1 MYHMSEATSKIQVDC
16 HFHVF
21 EAGQAIVGARYT
33 PSYDSLLS
41 DWQARATS
49 LGITHGVLVQ
59 PSFLGIDNNR
69 MLRTIQQYPKEL
81 RGVGVVE
88 PHTTQKELKDLKDQ
102 GIMGIRLNLYED
114 QSPHDALEKYINVLN
129 HLKDVGMH
137 VEIHHNDG
145 LLNDLLLQIP
155 TGMQI
160 VIDHF
165 GRPKTVDEFQ
175 KNTHG
180 IDKHLG
186 QIWVKLS
193 APYRTSAI
201 NHHAV
206 FQYWLEKIGP
216 SKLLWGSDWPHTGYE
231 SSIRYE
237 NQFEDF
243 VNLVDNQELTKKILI
258 DNPINLYWS

>member
-1 MYHMSEATSKIQVDC
+1 MNTMFVDS
-16 HFHVF
+16 HFHIF
-21 EAGQAIVGARYT
+21 NKDDPQPTARYVID
-33 PSYDSLLS
+33 YDASITQWFAL
-41 DWQARATS
+41 AKPM
-49 LGITHGVLVQ
+49 GISKGVLVQ

-88 PHTTQKELKDLKDQ
+88 PRTTQKELKDLKDQ

-114 QSPHDALEKYINVLN
+114 QSPHDALEKYMNLLN

-155 TGMQI
+155 AGIQI

-165 GRPKTVDEFQ
+165 GRPKTTDEFQ
-175 KNTHG
+175 KNAQG

-193 APYRTSAI
+193 APYRTSTI

-206 FQYWLEKIGP
+206 FQYWLEKIGS

-237 NQFEDF
+237 KQFGDF
-243 VNLVDNQELTKKILI
+243 VKLVDNQELTKKILI
-258 DNPINLYWS
+258 DNPINLYWSQV